1 MAITVI
7 AESGST
13 KTDWRL
19 ITEDG
24 LVEDF
29 LSNGINPVL
38 QPIEGLMA
46 DQQDVLKQMQK
57 YNVDA
62 LYFYGAGCSQEDN
75 KQKLIGLFSQFFPS
89 AHVQV
94 ESDLVAAGKALFGDQ
109 KGIACILGTG
119 SNSCLYDN
127 GVVVQN
133 VSSLGYILGDEG
145 GGAQIGK
152 RLMSDFLRKK
162 MPENQSK
169 SLEDLLGLSQ
179 SEIYQKVYQDK
190 YPNRFLASIVGYL
203 APEYAGSAY
212 FSQIVTVEFELFFD
226 NCLAGYA
233 SNEDYRVGFVG
244 SIAHFFEKEL
254 RLVAETKKF
263 KIEKIIRKPIDQLVA
278 NQYQKNSDKTTIR
291 IS

>member
-19 ITEDG
+19 VTQDG

-57 YNVDA
+57 YDVDA

-75 KQKLIGLFSQFFPS
+75 KQKLCRLFSQFFPS

-119 SNSCLYDN
+119 SNSCMYDN

-152 RLMSDFLRKK
+152 RLMRDYLRKN
-162 MPENQSK
+162 MPESQSK
-169 SLEDLLGLSQ
+169 SLQDILGLSQ

-212 FSQIVTVEFELFFD
+212 FSQIVTAEFELFFD
-226 NCLAGYA
+226 NCLAGYP

-254 RLVAETKKF
+254 RLVAEKKNF
-263 KIEKIIRKPIDQLVA
+263 KIENIIRKPIDQLVA

>member
-19 ITEDG
+19 VTQDG
-24 LVEDF
+24 LVGEF

-38 QPIEGLMA
+38 QPIEGLQA
-46 DQQDVLKQMQK
+46 DQDDVLKQMQK
-57 YNVDA
+57 YDVNA
-62 LYFYGAGCSQEDN
+62 LYFYGAGCSQKEN
-75 KQKLIGLFSQFFPS
+75 KQKLTSLFSQFFPS

-94 ESDLVAAGKALFGDQ
+94 ESDLVAAGKALFGNQ

-152 RLMSDFLRKK
+152 RLMRDFLRKS
-162 MPENQSK
+162 MPENLSK
-169 SLEDLLGLSQ
+169 SLEDLLGLTQ

-190 YPNRFLASIVGYL
+190 YPNRFLASIVGHL
-203 APEYAGSAY
+203 APDYGTSAY
-212 FSQIVTVEFELFFD
+212 FSQIVTAEFEMFFD
-226 NCLAGYA
+226 NCLAGYV
-233 SNEDYRVGFVG
+233 SSKDLQVGFVG

-254 RLVAETKKF
+254 RSVAEKKKF
-263 KIEKIIRKPIDQLVA
+263 NIEKIIRKPIDQLVA
-278 NQYQKNSDKTTIR
+278 NQYQKNSDNTTIKV
-291 IS
+291 S

>member
-19 ITEDG
+19 VTQDG

-38 QPIEGLMA
+38 QPIEGLIA

-57 YNVDA
+57 YDVDA

-75 KQKLIGLFSQFFPS
+75 KQKLCRLFSQFFPS

-119 SNSCLYDN
+119 SNSCMYNN

-152 RLMSDFLRKK
+152 RLMRDYLRKN
-162 MPENQSK
+162 MPESQSK
-169 SLEDLLGLSQ
+169 SLEDILGLSQ

-212 FSQIVTVEFELFFD
+212 FSQIVTAEFELFFD
-226 NCLAGYA
+226 NCLAGYP

-254 RLVAETKKF
+254 RLVAEKKNF
-263 KIEKIIRKPIDQLVA
+263 KIENIIRKPIDQLVA